1 MAVRHHQAPQ
11 TSFRHTREGCRRPRW
26 LRFARCAENRTRMTR
41 DEELWGMALM
51 MLRQHD
57 DKASSEVAGRI
68 ARLAHH
74 GEDGGV
80 ALWQAVA
87 HRLDDLIAGRHA
99 V

>member
-1 MAVRHHQAPQ
+1 
-11 TSFRHTREGCRRPRW
+11 
-26 LRFARCAENRTRMTR
+26 MTR

-51 MLRQHD
+51 MLRQHS
-57 DKASSEVAGRI
+57 DKAPSEVAGRI

-99 V
+99 A

>member
-1 MAVRHHQAPQ
+1 
-11 TSFRHTREGCRRPRW
+11 
-26 LRFARCAENRTRMTR
+26 
-41 DEELWGMALM
+41 MALM

>member
-1 MAVRHHQAPQ
+1 
-11 TSFRHTREGCRRPRW
+11 
-26 LRFARCAENRTRMTR
+26 MTR

-51 MLRQHD
+51 MLRQHG
-57 DKASSEVAGRI
+57 DKAGSEVISRI
-68 ARLAHH
+68 ARLADN

-87 HRLDDLIAGRHA
+87 HRLDELIAGRHA

>member
-11 TSFRHTREGCRRPRW
+11 TSFRHTREGFRRPRW
-26 LRFARCAENRTRMTR
+26 LGFARCTENQTRMTR
-41 DEELWGMALM
+41 DEELWGMSLM
-51 MLRQHD
+51 MLRQHG

-80 ALWQAVA
+80 ALSLTE
-87 HRLDDLIAGRHA
+87 RTS
-99 V
+99 